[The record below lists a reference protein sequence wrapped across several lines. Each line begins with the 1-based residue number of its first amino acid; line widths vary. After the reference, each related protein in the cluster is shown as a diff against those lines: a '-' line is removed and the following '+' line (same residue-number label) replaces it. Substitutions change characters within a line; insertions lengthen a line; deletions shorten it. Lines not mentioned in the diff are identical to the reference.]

1 MTNKTKNSKY
11 LIIASVLLNVILVL
25 GLMAGPITAKYKTE
39 KRITGEVKFTAKL
52 ADRILIQEH
61 EAVRQTDGS
70 YVLDADK
77 IVEQQSYSLMPGVDI
92 PKDPFITIEGKTAIP
107 AYLYVEVVE
116 GSEFPAEVAYKLT
129 SDWTL
134 LKTTA
139 EGSQTEVPV
148 TGPNGGKVYVYKDIL
163 TNENTETADGVPVKF
178 QTLDFVNGSVT
189 DTLEVSDALPRGTQA
204 TLSFYAYICQKY
216 TDDKVVNFGL
226 YTTAELTTAAP
237 VESGNPNDGASAGGN

>member
-1 MTNKTKNSKY
+1 M
-11 LIIASVLLNVILVL
+11 
-25 GLMAGPITAKYKTE
+25 
-39 KRITGEVKFTAKL
+39 
-52 ADRILIQEH
+52 
-61 EAVRQTDGS
+61 
-70 YVLDADK
+70 
-77 IVEQQSYSLMPGVDI
+77 
-92 PKDPFITIEGKTAIP
+92 
-107 AYLYVEVVE
+107 
-116 GSEFPAEVAYKLT
+116 
-129 SDWTL
+129 
-134 LKTTA
+134 
-139 EGSQTEVPV
+139 PV

-216 TDDKVVNFGL
+216 TDDRVVNFGL